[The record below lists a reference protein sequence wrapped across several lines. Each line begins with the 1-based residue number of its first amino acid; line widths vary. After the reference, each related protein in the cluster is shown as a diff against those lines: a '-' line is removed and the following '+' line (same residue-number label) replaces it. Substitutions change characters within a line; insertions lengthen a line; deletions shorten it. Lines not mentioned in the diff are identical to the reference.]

1 MQVYLSHTQMLLS
14 LSFCKECHQHIS
26 KSFHPIISM
35 IFLNLKCCHH
45 SSLPADNADGSLLF
59 LAPTQCWGE
68 THNQLCLFP
77 WYVCVRPFNIHHQYS
92 VPSLCFVLA
101 LLPDSPASHVWPH
114 TPHSHVLQVG
124 KDQIIIHSYLLFSN
138 TGALVGIAIVLNIT
152 CISLARERR
161 FVVKY
166 LLKHHLP
173 SYFRYSGPPK
183 CLRNFFSG
191 FMGRVLCLSNYYH
204 QVGMIKIWNLLLN
217 CYPRFLTLIKD
228 W

>member
-1 MQVYLSHTQMLLS
+1 MLMVVS
-14 LSFCKECHQHIS
+14 SFLLPPNAGEKLTINSVCFLGMFVWDPS
-26 KSFHPIISM
+26 TFIIS
-35 IFLNLKCCHH
+35 ILFLVCVLFLLYFQTA
-45 SSLPADNADGSLLF
+45 LPAMSDHIPLIVMFYRL
-59 LAPTQCWGE
+59 
-68 THNQLCLFP
+68 
-77 WYVCVRPFNIHHQYS
+77 
-92 VPSLCFVLA
+92 
-101 LLPDSPASHVWPH
+101 
-114 TPHSHVLQVG
+114 G
-124 KDQIIIHSYLLFSN
+124 KIDQIIIHSYLLFSN

-166 LLKHHLP
+166 FLKHHLP